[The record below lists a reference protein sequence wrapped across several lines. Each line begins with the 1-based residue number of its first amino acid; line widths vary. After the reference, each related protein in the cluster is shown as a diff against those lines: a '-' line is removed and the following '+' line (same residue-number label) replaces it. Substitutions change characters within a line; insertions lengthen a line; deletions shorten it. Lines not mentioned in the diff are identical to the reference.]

1 MIDPITLGLIALYF
15 IVLIGIGSWAS
26 GKIHNTEDYILAGRS
41 LGFWVFTILI
51 VCSICSGM
59 TLLGVSGFGF
69 TSGWPGI
76 WEQIF
81 VPLAAAF
88 CIIVFGVKL
97 HHVGKEQGY
106 MTVQDYLAHR
116 FESPEKLRGLSA
128 VAGIV
133 VSLIY
138 LIGQYTAISIV
149 LVWLFEIP
157 HTWAL
162 IVAGI
167 IITGY
172 TVVGGLYAVS
182 WTTLVQGGILI
193 LGVLLMAPLVVVAAG
208 GLEHINTVLS
218 GVDANFVQPWY
229 PSPVYAAYAY
239 ATPEFLVS
247 FGILLTVGLACAPH
261 VINNVLAAKE
271 DRYFRWAPL
280 VAFLIYAVVM
290 FLVKFAGFAV
300 RSLVEEG
307 TIVLPEAI
315 NAQDFAFI
323 AGVQHAMPSVALWA
337 LFAVIV
343 LAAVM
348 STTDRLML
356 TVGTMFAWDIYKNI
370 LRPSAPDKEVLL
382 VSKIAVIVAA
392 GGTLLLAIS
401 PPPMLAWLI
410 WMGIGV
416 MLATFAVPLLA
427 GLYWRGATAQGAIA
441 SMALGLVS
449 AGAFGYW
456 HQYVAKLPVHFSLFA
471 LTISLV
477 AMIVVSLLTQKNSD
491 TVLDETMTG
500 WFIQPGF
507 AGTGRPEPAPAA
519 VSAPAAEQDEMS

>member
-1 MIDPITLGLIALYF
+1 MADPITFVLIGLYF

-26 GKIHNTEDYILAGRS
+26 KKIHTTEDYILAGRS

-51 VCSICSGM
+51 ICSVCSGM
-59 TLLGVSGFGF
+59 TLLGVSGFGY

-81 VPLAAAF
+81 VPLAASF

-97 HHVGKEQGY
+97 HAIGKERGY
-106 MTVQDYLAHR
+106 MTVQDYLADR
-116 FESPEKLRGLSA
+116 FESPRGLRGLSA
-128 VAGIV
+128 LSGII
-133 VSLIY
+133 VSLVY
-138 LIGQYTAISIV
+138 LVGQYTAISIV
-149 LVWLFEIP
+149 LVWLFGIP
-157 HTWAL
+157 HWQAL
-162 IVAGI
+162 LISGV
-167 IITGY
+167 IITAY

-182 WTTLVQGGILI
+182 WTTLIQGGILI
-193 LGVLLMAPLVVVAAG
+193 LGVFLMAPFVIASAG
-208 GLEHINTVLS
+208 GLTHINTVLA
-218 GVDANFVQPWY
+218 GVDPNFVEPWF
-229 PSPVYAAYAY
+229 PSPAYASYAY

-247 FGILLTVGLACAPH
+247 FGILLMVGLACAPH

-271 DRYFRWAPL
+271 ARYFKWAPL
-280 VAFLIYAVVM
+280 VAFGIYAVVM
-290 FLVKFAGFAV
+290 FLVKFTGFAV

-307 TIVLPEAI
+307 VLVLPDVV

-323 AGVQHAMPSVALWA
+323 AGVEHAMPNMAFWA

-382 VSKIAVIVAA
+382 VSKVAVIVAA
-392 GGTLLLAIS
+392 GSTLWLAIN

-427 GLYWRGATAQGAIA
+427 GLYWRGATREGAIA
-441 SMALGLVS
+441 SMGIGLIAATV
-449 AGAFGYW
+449 FGYW
-456 HQYVAKLPVHFSLFA
+456 HQFVAPLPVHFSLYALVISA
-471 LTISLV
+471 LTMVIVSLV
-477 AMIVVSLLTQKNSD
+477 TASNSPAALDNTQ
-491 TVLDETMTG
+491 TG
-500 WFIQPGF
+500 WFIQS
-507 AGTGRPEPAPAA
+507 E
-519 VSAPAAEQDEMS
+519 

>member
-1 MIDPITLGLIALYF
+1 MADLVTLVLIELYF
-15 IVLIGIGSWAS
+15 VVLIGIGSWAS
-26 GKIHNTEDYILAGRS
+26 GKIRNAEDYILAGRS

-69 TSGWPGI
+69 ASGWPGI

-97 HHVGKEQGY
+97 HAVGTLKGY
-106 MTVQDYLAHR
+106 LTVQDYLAHR
-116 FESPEKLRGLSA
+116 FESQGALRALSA
-128 VAGIV
+128 VAGII

-149 LVWLFEIP
+149 LVWLFEIQ
-157 HTWAL
+157 HWEAL
-162 IVAGI
+162 LIAGV
-167 IITGY
+167 IITAY

-193 LGVLLMAPLVVVAAG
+193 AGVLLMAPLVIASAG
-208 GLEHINTVLS
+208 GLTHINEVLS
-218 GVDANFVQPWY
+218 GVDQNFVQPWF
-229 PSPVYAAYAY
+229 PSPAYAPY
-239 ATPEFLVS
+239 AFATPEFLLS
-247 FGILLTVGLACAPH
+247 FGLLLTVGLACAPH

-271 DRYFRWAPL
+271 DRYFQWAPL
-280 VAFLIYAVVM
+280 VAFVLYAAVM
-290 FLVKFAGFAV
+290 LLVKFTGFAV
-300 RSLVEEG
+300 RALVEEG
-307 TIVLPEAI
+307 AIVLPETV

-323 AGVQHAMPSVALWA
+323 AGVEYAIPNVMMWA
-337 LFAVIV
+337 LFAVVV

-370 LRPSAPDKEVLL
+370 LRPSAADREVLV
-382 VSKIAVIVAA
+382 VSKVAVVAAA
-392 GGTLLLAIS
+392 GGTLWLAIS

-427 GLYWRGATAQGAIA
+427 GLYWRGATREGAIA
-441 SMALGLVS
+441 SMSVGLVS

-456 HQYVAKLPVHFSLFA
+456 HQFVAKLPVHFSLYA
-471 LTISLV
+471 LILSAV
-477 AMIVVSLLTQKNSD
+477 AMVVVSLLTHRND
-491 TVLDETMTG
+491 DAVLDETLTG
-500 WFIQPGF
+500 WFIQP
-507 AGTGRPEPAPAA
+507 R
-519 VSAPAAEQDEMS
+519 